1 MIGLIIIIVFPFV
14 YFYTQMNNLGRKTS
28 AIKKALDE
36 GKETYIDPLTGK
48 THWTENGEQV
58 IRTTVNKFE
67 KIPEGCIVGDRIL
80 QGIKSGKVYKNYSY
94 ENFIKHVQRQID
106 SGECWCFERSAYTN
120 SNSDLRYNL
129 KEKYFYTLNKKKNRE
144 FFNTTYSSNRTIR
157 ESKVFYVYYINKVIS
172 LNPYKTNTFKITE
185 KEYKKLGGK

>member
-1 MIGLIIIIVFPFV
+1 M
-14 YFYTQMNNLGRKTS
+14 
-28 AIKKALDE
+28 
-36 GKETYIDPLTGK
+36 
-48 THWTENGEQV
+48 
-58 IRTTVNKFE
+58 
-67 KIPEGCIVGDRIL
+67 GDRIL
-80 QGIKSGKVYKNYSY
+80 QGIKSGKVYINYSY

-120 SNSDLRYNL
+120 SNSGLRYNL
-129 KEKYFYTLNKKKNRE
+129 KEKYFYTLNKEKNRE